1 LIIEQTNYI
10 KIDLDMIKEIILRNG
25 DNFYCPFSRDTSYLS
40 VFDQDGCSAEFL
52 DLQLCDYSNVHDNNR
67 KGKAYIKTVS
77 RGMAKSGRVS
87 DSKFLSDNIDNFAK
101 ETNEANH
108 IKDIYDYI
116 SPKIV
121 HHIEDKFGSVCRT
134 RIVKL
139 SAGGKM
145 PWHKDE
151 TSSEFKRIVCPIIT
165 NEKCINMF
173 DDDSN
178 IVEKHLPAD
187 GRCYAFDS
195 GRISHAVFNRSDSD
209 RYALIFTI
217 MNNKS
222 LREHDKYYRLQKWN
236 LNKLP
241 TMM

>member
-1 LIIEQTNYI
+1 MIIEQTNYI
-10 KIDLDMIKEIILRNG
+10 KIDLDMMKEIISRNSN
-25 DNFYCPFSRDTSYLS
+25 NFYCPFSRDTSYLS
-40 VFDQDGCSAEFL
+40 VFDQDDCSAEFL
-52 DLQLCDYSNVHDNNR
+52 DIQLCDYNKGHDNR

-87 DSKFLSDNIDNFAK
+87 DSKFLLDNIEGFAK

-108 IKDIYDYI
+108 TKDIYDYI
-116 SPKIV
+116 SPKVI

-139 SAGGKM
+139 AAGGEM

-151 TSSEFKRIVCPIIT
+151 TSDEFKRVLCPIIT
-165 NEKCINMF
+165 NDECINMF
-173 DDDSN
+173 NVDDT
-178 IVEKHLPAD
+178 IIEKHLPAD

-209 RYALIFTI
+209 RYVLIFTI
-217 MNNKS
+217 MNNRS
-222 LREHDKYYRLQKWN
+222 LKDYDKHYRLRKWN
-236 LNKLP
+236 SN
-241 TMM
+241 